1 LFFKGTLQVK
11 YKKPKNKKDKENNR
25 ALKLR
30 KRAKHFYDIIN
41 DDPDI
46 KDSLPTFDSFNDKF
60 IETKGALDVERAECY
75 SWSEVLD
82 ILVDEFK
89 LPDISKYYEHFFDEK
104 PAPLYGLLLRFHF
117 FFFFKKLI

>member
-1 LFFKGTLQVK
+1 MFFKGTLQVK
-11 YKKPKNKKDKENNR
+11 YKKPKNKKDKEHNR

-41 DDPDI
+41 DDPDV

-60 IETKGALDVERAECY
+60 IETKETLDVERAECY

-104 PAPLYGLLLRFHF
+104 PAPLYGLYYY
-117 FFFFKKLI
+117 FFFFKKYI